1 MNIIFQKKNVEK
13 KVLEK
18 NKDTIRA
25 QKSDSCINGQK
36 GVVSADSRTILWFF
50 APFKAEIRS
59 EIFTSE

>member
-36 GVVSADSRTILWFF
+36 GVVSADSRTIL
-50 APFKAEIRS
+50 
-59 EIFTSE
+59 